1 MSRTNRRTHVKR
13 VAWGIAGCSA
23 GAYSLAS
30 ASLLFPRVRFEEPS
44 EVVVGRPED
53 YRVGEVSE
61 RFRASHK
68 IVVVREEAGF
78 YALLSVCTHLGC
90 ITRWQ
95 AGQDKFKCFCHGS
108 GFKKTGEHFEGPAPR
123 PLERLGIRL
132 DAQGQ
137 IVVDTAV
144 RYRKELGEWD
154 TEGAMLASRGVDRA
168 RGG

>member
-1 MSRTNRRTHVKR
+1 MGRTNRRQHVQQ

-30 ASLLFPRVRFEEPS
+30 ASLLLPRVRFEAPS

-68 IVVVREEAGF
+68 IVIVREETGI

-90 ITRWQ
+90 IARWQ

-108 GFKKTGEHFEGPAPR
+108 GFRKSGENFEGPAPR
-123 PLERLGIRL
+123 PLERLNIRL
-132 DAQGQ
+132 DAEGQ

-154 TEGAMLASRGVDRA
+154 SEGALLAS
-168 RGG
+168 GGGYRDE